1 MGDSMDK
8 ERIIFHVDV
17 NNAFLSWTAVKL
29 LEEGYETDIRNIP
42 SVIGGDETK
51 RHGIVLAKSPVAKK
65 MGIKTAETLYS
76 ARGKCKNLLIF
87 PPDFKFY
94 KKKSNLIIGVC
105 FLLLVL
111 VLIPGIGTVR
121 NGSRS
126 WFGFG
131 GFGIQPSEF
140 AKIGLIIFVSKY
152 LANNNKEIRNI
163 KKGVLPIIGI
173 ILLFFG
179 LIMLE
184 PDFGTGMVIVLT
196 LVCILFISGV
206 KVSFFVKIGCAGLLG
221 IVALIIV
228 APYRMARIVS
238 FLDPWK
244 DPLGS
249 GFQIIQSLYAIGPG
263 GLLGMGFGNSIQK
276 HFYLPEPQTDFIFS
290 IISEEFGFLG
300 VLIVCFFFFIIFYR
314 CLKIAMSCNDLFAK
328 YLVFGLSF
336 GILIQALL
344 NLCVVIGLIPVTGVT
359 LPFLSYGGSSLL
371 VSMASIGIILNV
383 SQNCY

>member
-1 MGDSMDK
+1 M
-8 ERIIFHVDV
+8 
-17 NNAFLSWTAVKL
+17 
-29 LEEGYETDIRNIP
+29 
-42 SVIGGDETK
+42 
-51 RHGIVLAKSPVAKK
+51 
-65 MGIKTAETLYS
+65 
-76 ARGKCKNLLIF
+76 LI
-87 PPDFKFY
+87 
-94 KKKSNLIIGVC
+94 
-105 FLLLVL
+105 L

-140 AKIGLIIFVSKY
+140 SKLALIIFVSKY
-152 LANNNKEIRNI
+152 LSNNKKELRDI
-163 KKGVLPIIGI
+163 KKGVMPILMIIG
-173 ILLFFG
+173 LFFL
-179 LIMLE
+179 LILLE

-196 LVCILFISGV
+196 LVSLIFVSGV
-206 KVSFFVKIGCAGLLG
+206 KISFFVKIGLLGLMG

-238 FLDPWK
+238 FLNPWT

-263 GLLGMGFGNSIQK
+263 GLLGQGFLKSHQK

-300 VLIVCFFFFIIFYR
+300 VLIVTLFFLFIFYR
-314 CLKIAMSCNDLFAK
+314 SVKIALNTNDLFSK
-328 YLVFGLSF
+328 FLVFGLAV
-336 GILIQALL
+336 GIIFQASL

-359 LPFLSYGGSSLL
+359 LPFFSYGGSSLL
-371 VSMASIGIILNV
+371 ISMLSIGIILGV
-383 SQNCY
+383 SRYGK